1 MDQIKT
7 NPRAARNNSI
17 LAALLIGIAILAGVS
32 AWGEEANLPAG
43 LPDIW
48 NKQIPLPPGTTVV
61 NAGKPNGAI
70 ANVEFVAPGDFNGL
84 IDFFQTGLT
93 KAGFKLDVPL
103 KMTARKSYNVS
114 FEGKGTLNSLTIY
127 PNDKD
132 PSKFTIRVTYVPVTK
147 GQDSGAAAP
156 AAQSSP
162 KAGGATY

>member
-1 MDQIKT
+1 MDRIKIRR
-7 NPRAARNNSI
+7 RAARLKSI
-17 LAALLIGIAILAGVS
+17 FAALLIGIAIFAGVR
-32 AWGEEANLPAG
+32 AWGDEANLPAG

-48 NKQIPLPPGTTVV
+48 NKKIPLPPGTTVV
-61 NAGKPNGAI
+61 KVGKPNGAL
-70 ANVEFVAPGDFNGL
+70 ANVELVAPGDFNGL
-84 IDFFQTGLT
+84 IDFFQAGLT
-93 KAGFKLDVPL
+93 KAGFRLDVPL

-132 PSKFTIRVTYVPVTK
+132 PSKFTIRITYVPVTQ

-156 AAQSSP
+156 AAPSSP